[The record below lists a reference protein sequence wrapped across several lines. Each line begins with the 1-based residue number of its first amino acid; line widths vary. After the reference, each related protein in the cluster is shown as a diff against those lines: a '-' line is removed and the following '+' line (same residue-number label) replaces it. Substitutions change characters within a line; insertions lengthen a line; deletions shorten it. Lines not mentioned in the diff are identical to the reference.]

1 MRVGGQVV
9 DQPKNPFFVDF
20 FAASSAMSRSARLI
34 FFCGAAS
41 AARSVCVGTTL
52 PLTWGVSGAK
62 SASLGE
68 LGDALERLQGLHCLA
83 QAAVAL

>member
-52 PLTWGVSGAK
+52 PLTWG
-62 SASLGE
+62 
-68 LGDALERLQGLHCLA
+68 
-83 QAAVAL
+83 